1 MKGEIIM
8 PGYYLHLVSCGGHS
22 LENRSFVLG
31 VEAPDILKKHVKFC
45 GGIENARTKYDS
57 LRTSEM
63 PEYSELQARIQQK
76 ETANSNEGLHY
87 GLSSCPDI
95 KACWSG
101 LTDKQRENPF
111 YRGYVWHLLTDA
123 IMYGRLDINSKFQKV
138 LDENQ
143 WQPDMEKFRNNEVKK
158 LHADWDK
165 TNSLVRDTY
174 PDVILTEEVKELGVV
189 QFIDEGD
196 LVYVEWPLL
205 KETIDYLRT
214 FDPLNGNMERIM
226 STLFRLYKTANQ

>member
-1 MKGEIIM
+1 M
-8 PGYYLHLVSCGGHS
+8 PGYYLHLAACGGNS
-22 LENRSFVLG
+22 LKNRTFVLG
-31 VEAPDILKKHVKFC
+31 VEAPDILKKHVKFY
-45 GGIENARTKYDS
+45 GGIQEAHAKYDF

-63 PEYSELQARIQQK
+63 PDYSELLPRIQQK

-87 GLSSCPDI
+87 GLSSKPDV
-95 KACWSG
+95 KACWSD
-101 LTDKQRENPF
+101 LSETQKENPF

-123 IMYGRLDINSKFQKV
+123 IMYGRLNIDAKFQKV

-143 WQPDMEKFRNNEVKK
+143 GHPNIEELKKGEVKK

-165 TNSLVRDTY
+165 TNACVRDTY
-174 PDVILTEEVKELGVV
+174 PEVSLPDEVKELGVV

-196 LVYVEWPLL
+196 LVYVDWPLL

-214 FDPLNGNMERIM
+214 FDPLNGDFDSIIEDVLHSI
-226 STLFRLYKTANQ
+226 

>member
-1 MKGEIIM
+1 M
-8 PGYYLHLVSCGGHS
+8 PGYYLHLASCGGHS

-45 GGIENARTKYDS
+45 GGIENAHAKYDS

-63 PEYSELQARIQQK
+63 PEYCELQPRIQQK

-87 GLSSCPDI
+87 GLSSQPDV

-101 LTDKQRENPF
+101 LTEMQKANPF

-123 IMYGRLDINSKFQKV
+123 IMYGRLDIDAKFQKV

-143 WQPDMEKFRNNEVKK
+143 GHLDIGELKKGEVKK

-165 TNSLVRDTY
+165 TNARVRDTY
-174 PDVILTEEVKELGVV
+174 PEVSLPDEVKELGVV
-189 QFIDEGD
+189 QFITEGD
-196 LVYVEWPLL
+196 LVYVDWSLL
-205 KETIDYLRT
+205 KETIDYLKT
-214 FDPLNGNMERIM
+214 FDPLNGDMESIIENVLN
-226 STLFRLYKTANQ
+226 SI